1 MEYDTANIYCII
13 FWYNEITSTMRVRN
27 MRCYVSKNNV
37 IEAIKYF
44 KGSEFPSDDALS
56 IFLLAKH
63 TGITTSHK
71 ILVSGKVPEKERK
84 GFDELAKLTDPTE
97 EYQYSSHMF
106 PSNFKDKSFFNQSS
120 KNPFSRLRDTI
131 KQKNSK
137 VELYN
142 WNGEENTIS
151 LKNNFKDII
160 EARYLNNQKI
170 SMRNLAAW
178 IFRFTEFDFEE
189 VPTDTTFT
197 RVVRKSLIK
206 YFHIKKSDEIWLF
219 NDDFYLDPLKSE
231 HKYISGVDLRSSI
244 GINEADIESIKSQGK
259 VKIVNTPKNMIVS
272 KDVVQKYQEL
282 TGDNA
287 SFNTILET
295 LKIKKQIIL
304 TGVPGTG
311 KSRFTKRL
319 AKDKFFNG
327 NKNCVTVQFHADYS
341 YDDFIGGTILKN
353 VENKNFM
360 VVEQREG
367 VLLDLA
373 TKAEVDKKHNYLL
386 IIDEINRGNIASI
399 LGETIL
405 ALDRNYKVKLK
416 QPIKSIDSVQL
427 PDNLYIVG
435 TMNSSDRNIAF
446 LDLALRRRFAFIRL
460 EPNYDVLSEKYKLE
474 VNNDEM
480 GKDIYD
486 LGSILR
492 EINNRIIQTMNDA
505 DKKLGQS
512 YFIPVNN
519 DKWDPIKFQNQFNF
533 VLLPTLKEYDYQN
546 NGITKKVLGDSLSD
560 SILDKEEF
568 YTALKQEF
576 SEMVR
581 CQK

>member
-1 MEYDTANIYCII
+1 MK
-13 FWYNEITSTMRVRN
+13 
-27 MRCYVSKNNV
+27 CYVSKNNV
-37 IEAIKYF
+37 IEAIEYF
-44 KGSEFPSDDALS
+44 KESDFPSDDALS

-71 ILVSGKVPEKERK
+71 ILVSGKVPEKEK
-84 GFDELAKLTDPTE
+84 DGFDELAKLTDPTE

-106 PSNFKDKSFFNQSS
+106 PTNFKDLNFFNQSS

-189 VPTDTTFT
+189 KPTATTFT

-206 YFHIKKSDEIWLF
+206 YFHIKKSDTIWLF
-219 NDDFYLDPLKSE
+219 NDDFYLDPIKPE
-231 HKYISGVDLRSSI
+231 NKYINGINLRSSI
-244 GINEADIESIKSQGK
+244 GINEADIENIKSQGK
-259 VKIVNTPKNMIVS
+259 VKIVNAPKTMIVS
-272 KDVVQKYQEL
+272 KDIVQKYQEL

-287 SFNTILET
+287 SFSTILET
-295 LKIKKQIIL
+295 LKVKKQIIL

-311 KSRFTKRL
+311 KSRFTRQL
-319 AKDKFFNG
+319 AKNDFFAG
-327 NKNCVTVQFHADYS
+327 NNNCVTVQFHADYS

-353 VENKNFM
+353 VENKDNM
-360 VVEQREG
+360 IVEQRKG

-373 TKAEVDKKHNYLL
+373 TKAEVDKEHNYLL
-386 IIDEINRGNIASI
+386 VIDEINRGNIASI

-416 QPIKSIDSVQL
+416 QPIESIDSIQL

-435 TMNSSDRNIAF
+435 TMNTSDRNIAF

-460 EPNYDVLSEKYKLE
+460 EPNYDVLSENYKLK
-474 VNNDEM
+474 VNNDENET
-480 GKDIYD
+480 DIYD
-486 LGSILR
+486 LGAILR
-492 EINNRIIQTMNDA
+492 EINNRIVQTMNDP
-505 DKKLGQS
+505 DKELGQS
-512 YFIPVNN
+512 YFIPVNS
-519 DKWDPIKFQNQFNF
+519 DEWDSIRFQDQFNF
-533 VLLPTLKEYDYQN
+533 VLLPTLQEYDYQN
-546 NGITKKVLGDSLSD
+546 NGITEKILGDSLSD

-576 SEMVR
+576 SEMVK
-581 CQK
+581 CQN